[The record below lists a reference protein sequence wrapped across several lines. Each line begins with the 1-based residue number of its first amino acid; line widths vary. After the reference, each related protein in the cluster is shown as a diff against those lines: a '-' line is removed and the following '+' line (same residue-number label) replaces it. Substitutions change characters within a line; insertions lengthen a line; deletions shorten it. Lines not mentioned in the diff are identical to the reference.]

1 MPFSVTC
8 PVRICFCGERP
19 LRKPV
24 LPVPTTIAWSK
35 VIDVAGAPNRRSRL
49 STYCRAAS
57 THATWLRLRAS
68 FAACCLLMLASCSV
82 ATVTSAITPM
92 MMSDASI
99 APPRGLRMMLSPYV
113 RHEHGTGEQ
122 IRSLLGELED

>member
-1 MPFSVTC
+1 MSPACGSVQATTARYVD
-8 PVRICFCGERP
+8 PPRP
-19 LRKPV
+19 T
-24 LPVPTTIAWSK
+24 PVPTTLLRSPAL
-35 VIDVAGAPNRRSRL
+35 APP
-49 STYCRAAS
+49 
-57 THATWLRLRAS
+57 HATWLRLRAS